1 MCTPGIWGGIRGSSP
16 GRGAQ
21 PVSARNYHPLCRY
34 QFHWSEGPRHMGTTE
49 QRRLAW
55 RSPTWWAFWQNAK
68 HTKKLTI
75 MWRSSE
81 TLNRI
86 IKACKNKQWNYIKGI
101 KGNMYTVLKEI
112 KCPCSTNKELQNK
125 DRQMHEIMN
134 YINFEKEKYSLLGR
148 RSLGEMKS
156 KPVNWREMVY
166 LKIQQSQPQEQHK
179 EMQKREVKKR
189 KIDW

>member
-1 MCTPGIWGGIRGSSP
+1 
-16 GRGAQ
+16 
-21 PVSARNYHPLCRY
+21 
-34 QFHWSEGPRHMGTTE
+34 
-49 QRRLAW
+49 
-55 RSPTWWAFWQNAK
+55 
-68 HTKKLTI
+68 
-75 MWRSSE
+75 
-81 TLNRI
+81 
-86 IKACKNKQWNYIKGI
+86 
-101 KGNMYTVLKEI
+101 MYTVLKEI
-112 KCPCSTNKELQNK
+112 KCPCNTNKELQNK